1 MDFSESYRCSGGGGS
16 KEGGGQSQECA
27 PCYSPNGLYL
37 ATAVEYRLIIR
48 EVETLRVVQLYA
60 CLDRIDRLEWADN
73 SLYVLC
79 GLYARSI
86 IQVWAVD
93 QPDWTCKID
102 EGPAGIARTLWAP
115 DGLSLVCIAS
125 FQIRTTIWSL
135 VDKKCTYLRGSK
147 HANKGLAFSP
157 DGRLLA
163 ILERYDYKDHIALYD
178 VHSWKE
184 VLHITC
190 DTSDAVDLRWSPDG
204 TYIAV
209 WDSVLT
215 YRVQV
220 FTLEGTLATTYS
232 AYQDALGV
240 KDVSWN
246 ASGELLSVGSFDER
260 ARVLNHVTWQP
271 LLECTHPKQIT
282 DPQHVVVYF
291 EMEELAPVH
300 GSPLKSP
307 RSREVKS
314 KYMIKDLPV
323 SIPTSQPPLD
333 VPFPKL
339 GVGQQHWSFD
349 SQYLLTVNENQPST
363 VWIWDMAAMELSSV
377 LSHSSS
383 ILEAK
388 WAPNSCTLVM
398 VAGNG
403 RIYMWTPAGASIIH
417 IPLKNFAARSLV
429 WSPNGQNFT
438 LTDSDAFCCAYF
450 VPEEQA

>member
-1 MDFSESYRCSGGGGS
+1 MDFSESYRCSGGAVS
-16 KEGGGQSQECA
+16 KVVGGQHSLECA

-60 CLDRIDRLEWADN
+60 CLDRIDRLEWAGN

-147 HANKGLAFSP
+147 YAGRGLAFSP
-157 DGRLLA
+157 DGCLLA
-163 ILERYDYKDHIALYD
+163 ILERYDLKDHIALYD

-184 VLHITC
+184 
-190 DTSDAVDLRWSPDG
+190 
-204 TYIAV
+204 
-209 WDSVLT
+209 
-215 YRVQV
+215 
-220 FTLEGTLATTYS
+220 
-232 AYQDALGV
+232 
-240 KDVSWN
+240 
-246 ASGELLSVGSFDER
+246 R
-260 ARVLNHVTWQP
+260 ARVLNHITWQP

-291 EMEELAPVH
+291 EMEESAPVH
-300 GSPLKSP
+300 TSPLKSP

-314 KYMIKDLPV
+314 KYVIKDLPV

-333 VPFPKL
+333 VPFPQL
-339 GVGQQHWSFD
+339 GVGQQIWSFD
-349 SQYLLTVNENQPST
+349 SQYLLTVNENQAST

-383 ILEAK
+383 IADAK
-388 WAPNSCTLVM
+388 WAPNSCTLAM

-429 WSPNGQNFT
+429 WSPTGQNFT

-450 VPEEQA
+450 APEEQA